1 LTLFNLSKEKRT
13 PSKIFHTHICWLP
26 LLCVFCQSMVSYF
39 CLKFFLY
46 IPQTKK
52 HLIPTTWRIS
62 KHQSEIKMIKA
73 AKHSYVIWMTIKNP
87 KEGFLCVP
95 FCFVGLSISYK
106 MHFYI
111 RDLFSFKSY
120 RYYESK
126 LFFPLALFLLLI
138 GALLT
143 KLSHLLWGG

>member
-1 LTLFNLSKEKRT
+1 MVITFIVCLLSK
-13 PSKIFHTHICWLP
+13 HG
-26 LLCVFCQSMVSYF
+26 LLLLFEVFS
-39 CLKFFLY
+39 LY
-46 IPQTKK
+46 SPNQK

-95 FCFVGLSISYK
+95 FCFVGLAISYK

-120 RYYESK
+120 RYYGSK
-126 LFFPLALFLLLI
+126 LFFPLALFLLFI
-138 GALLT
+138 GVVSSTLRRIKNT
-143 KLSHLLWGG
+143 